1 MNRWAKIQ
9 VAFAGIGTL
18 LFFVAGW
25 QGFAVPGRPE
35 NFPLHTQL
43 ALVATLAILL
53 GLLWVIVYLV
63 ASGRLLRT
71 RADLAPEALRQ
82 VARASRGALLGSLA
96 ATVATVAHFFLAG
109 RLFGSPKAAHWH
121 LWSAIVTGALL
132 VVALVLAGRGLTRH
146 QRLLVLRKA
155 VGRVLDSAG
164 S

>member
-9 VAFAGIGTL
+9 IALAGIGTL

-43 ALVATLAILL
+43 GLVATLTILL
-53 GLLWVIVYLV
+53 GFLWVVVYLL

-71 RADLAPEALRQ
+71 RAGLAPEALRQ
-82 VARASRGALLGSLA
+82 VRRASRGALLGALVA
-96 ATVATVAHFFLAG
+96 AVATVAHFFLAG
-109 RLFGSPKAAHWH
+109 RLFGSSRAAHWH
-121 LWSAIVTGALL
+121 LWSAIVTALL
-132 VVALVLAGRGLTRH
+132 LVLALVLAGRGLTRH
-146 QRLLVLRKA
+146 QRLLVPRKA
-155 VGRVLDSAG
+155 GGRVLDSAG